1 MTGQQYPRC
10 FSALRFYENWRAACH
25 DKEATVCDD
34 CLPSFQLAMKRAGRC
49 SNPDAVF
56 KFATDGS
63 ISGLGARE
71 DRTETTERRPD
82 KVRAV
87 RRAAPK
93 PGLRV
98 GKVDVAPKT
107 DFWAER
113 QKKIAELLGR

>member
-10 FSALRFYENWRAACH
+10 FSALRFYENWSAANH

-34 CLPSFQLAMKRAGRC
+34 CMPSFQLAMKRAGRC
-49 SNPDAVF
+49 ANPEAVF
-56 KFATDGS
+56 KFAADGS
-63 ISGLGARE
+63 IAGLGARE
-71 DRTETTERRPD
+71 DRPEKAERRPEV
-82 KVRAV
+82 VRAV
-87 RRAAPK
+87 RRKAPQ

-98 GKVDVAPKT
+98 GKVDVEPKP